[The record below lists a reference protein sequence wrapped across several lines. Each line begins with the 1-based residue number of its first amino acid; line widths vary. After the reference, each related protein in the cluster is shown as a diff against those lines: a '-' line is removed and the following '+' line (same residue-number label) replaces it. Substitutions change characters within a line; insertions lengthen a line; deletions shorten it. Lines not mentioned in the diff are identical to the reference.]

1 MEIRDQ
7 FMGKVR
13 FFFLS
18 KPVSFRWRMARE
30 IRDINLKLKMI
41 NEEAISFGLVSQM
54 GNGATA
60 SEISAISGGL
70 ITREKDSIVG
80 QNIVGRA
87 NDASNIVEILLGS
100 SEKVVSVIPITGMG
114 GLGKTTLAQL
124 VFNDQQVDKHFDKKI
139 WICVSENFEVTRL
152 FKLILESLTSRKV
165 EVANR
170 DVFVQEIRKEFLI
183 VLDDVWNEVS
193 TLWDEFFQSFVGIS
207 TTNGN
212 WCIVTTR
219 QFQVASNVATHPP
232 YSLDKLSDE
241 DCWSILQKT
250 AVPSGEKPEE
260 LRVIRKKLTNKCG
273 GLPLAASVIGGLLRI
288 KRKEEWLSAVEKG
301 IMSLTGDENSVL
313 QILKLSFDNLPSL
326 AIKKCF
332 VYCSIFGKDCDIER
346 EQIIQLWMAEG
357 FLESNLNNQTVME
370 EIGHKYFSILLQS
383 SLIQEVRK
391 EEIICGRMHDL
402 VHDLAESFW
411 RSKCIDLENGIADN
425 SSEVS
430 HLVLDSIEGKTSKIS
445 KDMSRSLRTLFLGSS
460 ISSDML
466 SKFKYLHVLNLSR
479 AKIEVVPTS
488 TGKLIHLR
496 YLDLS
501 DSRIKTLL
509 ECLLRLYNLQTL
521 RMYSCPALKDLPEGM
536 SSLINLRHLC
546 YYNDAKF
553 LMPKHMGLLT
563 CLQTLKFFNVG
574 EEKGRHIEELG
585 CLENLRGGLEIRNL
599 ELVNGTEGAQQANLF
614 GKLNL
619 HELHFKWGRTRDSDS
634 DDENV
639 LEGLQP
645 HPNLQVLVIENY
657 IGDHIPSWVMNLSA
671 SFRLTRLC
679 LTDCRRCTE
688 IPALGQLP
696 LLQDLKLL
704 GLQTVR
710 SIGLS
715 FYGISDHS
723 TLGSYSTASQG
734 PRNLFAALKNLY
746 LGNMRNLIEWME
758 PTAKPVGFEQVEVFP
773 ILETLTISNCTQLT
787 TAPSHFPS
795 LKKLTVKNSY
805 QFLPVQNILSKV
817 TSLLTLSITGMDDL
831 TCVSN
836 LLVHN
841 NKNLQSLR
849 LQTCPNLKCVRG
861 CGTSLRE
868 LDIKD
873 CENLRELPEDLY
885 EFRSLQTLS
894 IDGCPSLEAFPFPSA
909 LAQLTSF
916 QSLMMFPNVQQRVTS
931 LQNVRICHCDRL
943 IDLPGEMLE
952 SCKSLRVLTVYDC
965 PRLSSFPVYLE
976 RMPSLSVLLLH
987 KCPNLLT
994 MPRGFGFL
1002 TSLRE
1007 LSIGPLSDTV
1017 EFDWLELASSSLR
1030 ELALFGGPHLDYLP
1044 EQLQDLTGLTEL
1056 SLHDFGIEALPD
1068 WFGNLESL
1076 EQLIVSGCEKLRYI
1090 PSMAVTRRLTKLR
1103 SLSINGWPLL
1113 EEGCS
1118 AQSVFNFQ
1126 WSGISHIPDLSNNF
1140 C

>member
-1 MEIRDQ
+1 MADALVGATITRTLEKAIALATDQ
-7 FMGKVR
+7 VGMVIGFKNDLER
-13 FFFLS
+13 FKDSAAMILAFLADAEEK
-18 KPVSFRWRMARE
+18 KPMQRAVQLWLKRLERVSF
-30 IRDINLKLKMI
+30 
-41 NEEAISFGLVSQM
+41 
-54 GNGATA
+54 
-60 SEISAISGGL
+60 
-70 ITREKDSIVG
+70 
-80 QNIVGRA
+80 
-87 NDASNIVEILLGS
+87 DADN
-100 SEKVVSVIPITGMG
+100 
-114 GLGKTTLAQL
+114 
-124 VFNDQQVDKHFDKKI
+124 
-139 WICVSENFEVTRL
+139 
-152 FKLILESLTSRKV
+152 
-165 EVANR
+165 
-170 DVFVQEIRKEFLI
+170 
-183 VLDDVWNEVS
+183 VLDELNYHN
-193 TLWDEFFQSFVGIS
+193 LF
-207 TTNGN
+207 
-212 WCIVTTR
+212 
-219 QFQVASNVATHPP
+219 
-232 YSLDKLSDE
+232 
-241 DCWSILQKT
+241 
-250 AVPSGEKPEE
+250 PSGEKPEE
-260 LRVIRKKLTNKCG
+260 LRVIRKKLTNRCG

-425 SSEVS
+425 SSEVR

-501 DSRIKTLL
+501 DSRIKTLP

-536 SSLINLRHLC
+536 SSLINLRHLG

-553 LMPKHMGLLT
+553 LMPKHIGLLT

-599 ELVNGTEGAQQANLF
+599 EQVNGKEGAQQANLF
-614 GKLNL
+614 GKVNL

-657 IGDHIPSWVMNLSA
+657 IGDHFPSWFMNLSA

-723 TLGSYSTASQG
+723 TLGRYSTASQG
-734 PRNLFAALKNLY
+734 PRNLFPALKNLY

-849 LQTCPNLKCVRG
+849 LQTCPNLK
-861 CGTSLRE
+861 
-868 LDIKD
+868 
-873 CENLRELPEDLY
+873 ELPEDLY
-885 EFRSLQTLS
+885 EFWSLQTLS

-916 QSLMMFPNVQQRVTS
+916 QRLMI
-931 LQNVRICHCDRL
+931 ICHCDRL
-943 IDLPGEMLE
+943 
-952 SCKSLRVLTVYDC
+952 KVYQ
-965 PRLSSFPVYLE
+965 V
-976 RMPSLSVLLLH
+976 
-987 KCPNLLT
+987 KCWSHANP
-994 MPRGFGFL
+994 
-1002 TSLRE
+1002 
-1007 LSIGPLSDTV
+1007 
-1017 EFDWLELASSSLR
+1017 
-1030 ELALFGGPHLDYLP
+1030 
-1044 EQLQDLTGLTEL
+1044 
-1056 SLHDFGIEALPD
+1056 
-1068 WFGNLESL
+1068 
-1076 EQLIVSGCEKLRYI
+1076 SGC
-1090 PSMAVTRRLTKLR
+1090 
-1103 SLSINGWPLL
+1103 
-1113 EEGCS
+1113 
-1118 AQSVFNFQ
+1118 
-1126 WSGISHIPDLSNNF
+1126 
-1140 C
+1140 

>member
-1 MEIRDQ
+1 
-7 FMGKVR
+7 
-13 FFFLS
+13 
-18 KPVSFRWRMARE
+18 
-30 IRDINLKLKMI
+30 
-41 NEEAISFGLVSQM
+41 
-54 GNGATA
+54 
-60 SEISAISGGL
+60 
-70 ITREKDSIVG
+70 
-80 QNIVGRA
+80 
-87 NDASNIVEILLGS
+87 
-100 SEKVVSVIPITGMG
+100 
-114 GLGKTTLAQL
+114 
-124 VFNDQQVDKHFDKKI
+124 
-139 WICVSENFEVTRL
+139 
-152 FKLILESLTSRKV
+152 
-165 EVANR
+165 
-170 DVFVQEIRKEFLI
+170 
-183 VLDDVWNEVS
+183 
-193 TLWDEFFQSFVGIS
+193 
-207 TTNGN
+207 
-212 WCIVTTR
+212 
-219 QFQVASNVATHPP
+219 
-232 YSLDKLSDE
+232 
-241 DCWSILQKT
+241 
-250 AVPSGEKPEE
+250 
-260 LRVIRKKLTNKCG
+260 
-273 GLPLAASVIGGLLRI
+273 
-288 KRKEEWLSAVEKG
+288 
-301 IMSLTGDENSVL
+301 MSLTGDENSVL

-370 EIGHKYFSILLQS
+370 EIGHKYFSILLLS

-391 EEIICGRMHDL
+391 EEIICGRMHDH

-425 SSEVS
+425 SSEVR

-479 AKIEVVPTS
+479 ARIELVPTS

-501 DSRIKTLL
+501 YSRIKTLP
-509 ECLLRLYNLQTL
+509 ECILRLYNLQTL

-599 ELVNGTEGAQQANLF
+599 ELVNGKEGAQQANLF
-614 GKLNL
+614 GKVNL
-619 HELHFKWGRTRDSDS
+619 HELHFKWGKTRDSDS

-657 IGDHIPSWVMNLSA
+657 IGDHFPSWFMNLSA
-671 SFRLTRLC
+671 SFKLTRLC

-704 GLQTVR
+704 ALQTVR

-734 PRNLFAALKNLY
+734 PRNLFPVLKNLY

-758 PTAKPVGFEQVEVFP
+758 PTAKPVGFEQFEVFP

-795 LKKLTVKNSY
+795 LEKLIVKNSY

-817 TSLLTLSITGMDDL
+817 TGLLTLSITGMDDL

-885 EFRSLQTLS
+885 EFQFLQTLS
-894 IDGCPSLEAFPFPSA
+894 IDGCPSLEAFPFPSE
-909 LAQLTSF
+909 LVQLTSF
-916 QSLMMFPNVQQRVTS
+916 QRLMMFPNVQQRLTS

-943 IDLPGEMLE
+943 KDLPGEMLE

-965 PRLSSFPVYLE
+965 PRFPAFLFIWNKCLLSPYYCYT
-976 RMPSLSVLLLH
+976 SVPI
-987 KCPNLLT
+987 C
-994 MPRGFGFL
+994 
-1002 TSLRE
+1002 
-1007 LSIGPLSDTV
+1007 
-1017 EFDWLELASSSLR
+1017 
-1030 ELALFGGPHLDYLP
+1030 
-1044 EQLQDLTGLTEL
+1044 
-1056 SLHDFGIEALPD
+1056 
-1068 WFGNLESL
+1068 
-1076 EQLIVSGCEKLRYI
+1076 
-1090 PSMAVTRRLTKLR
+1090 
-1103 SLSINGWPLL
+1103 
-1113 EEGCS
+1113 
-1118 AQSVFNFQ
+1118 
-1126 WSGISHIPDLSNNF
+1126 
-1140 C
+1140 